1 VGDGAFA
8 KKSFERI
15 MQLKEQGTTV
25 LFCSHSMYQVESFC
39 DRAVWLDHGQVQMEG
54 PAAKVVAAYADSLR
68 EESSS
73 SSSSSRALASTS
85 TSPIDASSLEV
96 SGSEAQ
102 AEAGQI
108 SLSGVARITQIELMV
123 DGLTGRELQ
132 AISLQSDVS
141 ITVKFESDPTQ
152 PCPTFAT
159 GFALP
164 DGQIFTSTYT
174 LFDGIA
180 IERDALGR
188 GQATVVFHKLP
199 LMKGRFTVGAYLF
212 DERALHVYDVVLQAA
227 TVNVVQRGVHQGFV
241 QLPHTW
247 K

>member
-1 VGDGAFA
+1 
-8 KKSFERI
+8 
-15 MQLKEQGTTV
+15 
-25 LFCSHSMYQVESFC
+25 
-39 DRAVWLDHGQVQMEG
+39 
-54 PAAKVVAAYADSLR
+54 
-68 EESSS
+68 
-73 SSSSSRALASTS
+73 LASTS

-108 SLSGVARITQIELMV
+108 PLSGVARITQIEVMV
-123 DGLTGRELQ
+123 DGLTGRELE

-164 DGQIFTSTYT
+164 DGQIFTSAYT

-180 IERDALGR
+180 IERDAQGC

-227 TVNVVQRGVHQGFV
+227 TVNVVQSGVHQGFV